1 MSKILFEGKYLSMKK
16 INYPLLLGSIIVIF
30 LSIVA
35 LYPGFFTS
43 KDPLFEEA
51 PKYIEYKEDGKLVEK
66 FAYNPMPP
74 NKDNILG
81 TDDAGRD
88 VYSRLVYGTRNT
100 LKLALLIAIFRMILA
115 LPLGLAAGMGV
126 KFVSNIIKIFN
137 TFFTAIPMLLFS
149 FVILNIGYFRNLQM
163 DKSIFAFAIVLTI
176 VGWAKLA
183 GIIEDSTRMVME
195 EDFIEGEIA
204 IGKTKLQI
212 AWQNVLP
219 HILPTSISLFFK
231 EMGMAL
237 FLIAQLAVL
246 YIFVGVARQVKELA
260 FRANYQMILEP
271 EWGGTLSRIAIN
283 VKKYETTY
291 WMTLYPILVF
301 SVAIIGINLTGEGLR
316 IEFQKRE
323 SRVISSIRKISYLIS
338 PKIFISQLKDI
349 KKYYKPVIIKSLII
363 IGVIAYIVI
372 PWHPSLY
379 KFDINQAKLHVEE
392 LTSDKYRGRVA
403 GTEGGHLAGEY
414 IINTLKSYGYEVNTL
429 EIPLT
434 TTIKS
439 SETNTEETIPEILA
453 PVVIESGWI
462 KVTDDNGE
470 EKTYQLHKDFTIATV
485 SKNIFMTKKK
495 EKLHYKGVAADLE
508 NVNNIPEG
516 IEFFSI
522 KREYSGLEFD
532 SFGIQNQITNELG
545 ESFNYD
551 IQFILGEGY
560 NTSNNTYFFN
570 STDIIPFDELREV
583 LEKGYRE
590 VEISFDYPKIPNYKG
605 RNITAFLPGKGKTYE
620 EPGELIIIGSS
631 YDGVYKNGTDS
642 TYAMTATPTATALE
656 VARMLSLTEEPLE
669 KSIQFIFW
677 DNEYDMFKYSKVDG
691 SYDYNITEGIPVNM
705 AMSHG
710 YYYFDISYPGYK
722 EDKDLNLITFPAQIA
737 EKSNYLMGL
746 EIEKR
751 FKQLDVRYQRFH
763 QNYTTTKA
771 LFNLRLNALSSVGI
785 GNPSTER
792 VNSSIDNIE
801 NINYRR
807 MESIGQILVDTI
819 TMNSYMM
826 D

>member
-1 MSKILFEGKYLSMKK
+1 MRK
-16 INYPLLLGSIIVIF
+16 INFPLLLGSIIVIF
-30 LSIVA
+30 LAIVA

-43 KDPLFEEA
+43 KDPLFEEV
-51 PKYIEYKEDGKLVEK
+51 PKYIEYKEEGKWVEK
-66 FAYNPMPP
+66 FANNPMPP
-74 NKDNILG
+74 NKDNIFG

-100 LKLALLIAIFRMILA
+100 LKLALLVAIFRMILA

-126 KFVSNIIKIFN
+126 KFISSIIKIFN

-163 DKSIFAFAIVLTI
+163 DKSIFAFAIVLTM

-212 AWQNVLP
+212 ARQNILP

-246 YIFVGVARQVKELA
+246 YVFVGVSRQIKELA
-260 FRANYQMILEP
+260 FKANYEMNLEP
-271 EWGGTLSRIAIN
+271 EWGGTLSRIARN
-283 VKKYETTY
+283 VKQYETTY

-301 SVAIIGINLTGEGLR
+301 SIAIIGINLTGEGLR

-349 KKYYKPVIIKSLII
+349 KKYYKPVIIKTSII
-363 IGVIAYIVI
+363 IVIVIYIVI

-392 LTSDKYRGRVA
+392 LTKNKYGGRVA

-414 IINTLKSYGYEVNTL
+414 IINTLKSYGYQVNTQ

-434 TTIKS
+434 VTLKNPESNI
-439 SETNTEETIPEILA
+439 EEAVPEILA

-462 KVTDDNGE
+462 KLTDDAGE
-470 EKTYQLHKDFTIATV
+470 EKIYQLHKDFTIATV
-485 SKNIFMTKKK
+485 SDSIFMDKKK
-495 EKLHYKGVAADLE
+495 EELYYKGIAADSKNL
-508 NVNNIPEG
+508 NNIPDG
-516 IEFFSI
+516 KDFFSI
-522 KREYSGLEFD
+522 EREFNRLEF
-532 SFGIQNQITNELG
+532 N
-545 ESFNYD
+545 SFNTPKEIISSESGKNFDYD

-560 NTSNNTYFFN
+560 NTSNNAYLFK
-570 STDIIPFDELREV
+570 STAIIPFDDLRVELES
-583 LEKGYRE
+583 GYRE
-590 VEISFDYPKIPNYKG
+590 VEINFDYPKLPKYKG
-605 RNITAFLPGKGKTYE
+605 RNITAFLPGKDKTYE

-631 YDGVYKNGTDS
+631 YDGVHINETEFS
-642 TYAMTATPTATALE
+642 YAMTATPAATALE
-656 VARMLSLTEEPLE
+656 VARRLSIIEEPLE

-677 DNEYDMFKYSKVDG
+677 DNEYERYKYSKFDG
-691 SYDYNITEGIPVNM
+691 SYHYGITENIPVNM

-722 EDKDLNLITFPAQIA
+722 EGEDLNLITFPAQRA
-737 EKSNYLMGL
+737 DKSNYLMGL

-751 FKQLDVRYQRFH
+751 FKQMDVRYQRFH
-763 QNYTTTKA
+763 HNYRTTNA
-771 LFNLRLNALSSVGI
+771 LINLRLNALSSVGI
-785 GNPSTER
+785 GNPSTEG
-792 VNSSIDNIE
+792 VNSSIDTIE
-801 NINYRR
+801 NINYKT
-807 MESIGQILVDTI
+807 MESIGQIIVDTM
-819 TMNSYMM
+819 TMNSYMI
-826 D
+826 DK

>member
-1 MSKILFEGKYLSMKK
+1 MKK
-16 INYPLLLGSIIVIF
+16 INFPLLLGSIIVIF

-35 LYPGFFTS
+35 LYPGFFSS
-43 KDPLFEEA
+43 KDPLFEET
-51 PKYIEYKEDGKLVEK
+51 PKYIEYKEEGKWVEK
-66 FAYNPMPP
+66 FACNPMPP

-88 VYSRLVYGTRNT
+88 VYSRLVYGTKNT

-115 LPLGLAAGMGV
+115 LPLGLAAGMGI
-126 KFVSNIIKIFN
+126 KFISNIIKIFN
-137 TFFTAIPMLLFS
+137 TFLTAIPMLLFS

-163 DKSIFAFAIVLTI
+163 DKSIFAFAIVLTL

-183 GIIEDSTRMVME
+183 GIIEDSTRVVME
-195 EDFIEGEIA
+195 EDFVEGEIA

-212 AWQNVLP
+212 ARQNILP

-246 YIFVGVARQVKELA
+246 YVFVGVARQVKALA
-260 FRANYQMILEP
+260 FKANYEMILEP

-283 VKKYETTY
+283 VKQYGTTY
-291 WMTLYPILVF
+291 WMTLYPISVF
-301 SVAIIGINLTGEGLR
+301 SIAIIGINLTGEGLR

-323 SRVISSIRKISYLIS
+323 SRIISSIRKISYLLS
-338 PKIFISQLKDI
+338 PQIFISQTKDI
-349 KKYYKPVIIKSLII
+349 KKYYKPVIIKSSII
-363 IGVIAYIVI
+363 IGTIVYIVI

-392 LTSDKYRGRVA
+392 LTSDKYGGRVA
-403 GTEGGHLAGEY
+403 GTKGGYLAGEY
-414 IINTLKSYGYEVNTL
+414 IISTLKSYGYEVNIQ
-429 EIPLT
+429 EIPLK
-434 TTIKS
+434 IND
-439 SETNTEETIPEILA
+439 EVNIPEILA
-453 PVVIESGWI
+453 PVVIESGWV
-462 KVTDDNGE
+462 KVIDDNGE
-470 EKTYQLHKDFTIATV
+470 EKTYQLHKDFTIAAV
-485 SKNIFMTKKK
+485 SENIFMTNKK

-508 NVNNIPEG
+508 NVNNIPEAT
-516 IEFFSI
+516 EFFSI
-522 KREYSGLEFD
+522 KREYRGLEFN
-532 SFGIQNQITNELG
+532 SFGIPNEITNELG

-560 NTSNNTYFFN
+560 NTSNNAYCFN
-570 STDIIPFDELREV
+570 STDIIPFDDLREV
-583 LEKGYRE
+583 LENGYRE
-590 VEISFDYPKIPNYKG
+590 VEISFDYPKIAKYNG

-620 EPGELIIIGSS
+620 EPGELIIIGAS
-631 YDGVYKNGTDS
+631 YDGVHKYGTDNPH
-642 TYAMTATPTATALE
+642 AMTATPTATALE
-656 VARMLSLTEEPLE
+656 VARILSLIEEPLE
-669 KSIQFIFW
+669 KSIKFIFW
-677 DNEYDMFKYSKVDG
+677 DNEYDTLKYSKVDG
-691 SYDYNITEGIPVNM
+691 SYHYSVIEGIPVTLAM
-705 AMSHG
+705 ADG

-737 EKSNYLMGL
+737 ENSNYLMGL
-746 EIEKR
+746 EMEKR

-763 QNYTTTKA
+763 ENYTTTNA
-771 LFNLRLNALSSVGI
+771 LINLRLNALSSVGI
-785 GNPSTER
+785 GNSSTEG

-807 MESIGQILVDTI
+807 MESIGQILVDTM